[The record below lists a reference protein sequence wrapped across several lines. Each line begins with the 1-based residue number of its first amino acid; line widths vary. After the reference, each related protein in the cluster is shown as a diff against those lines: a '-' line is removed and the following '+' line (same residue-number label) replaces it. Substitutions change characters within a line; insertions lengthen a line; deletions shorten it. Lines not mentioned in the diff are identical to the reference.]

1 MLKAM
6 AVVGVVG
13 YIMEYSLV
21 GSKLNYND
29 DNDSI
34 LMMMMIMLLLMM
46 MHHEVDV
53 MIAAEAL

>member
-34 LMMMMIMLLLMM
+34 LMMMIMM
-46 MHHEVDV
+46 MIDGDDV
-53 MIAAEAL
+53 S